1 MTFKTRVSE
10 WFSKNHRWLFLV
22 VLGVFLLVH
31 LFTFRGVLGDF
42 SAYKN
47 NDASIVREELVPF
60 FNYEDQYMPAG
71 ASELTGSDEFR
82 VTYAFWSAWVRQNAV
97 LPYALVIM
105 NTISAF
111 VLFYAFYRLG
121 RHFAGSHQKRMIYAS
136 ALGALVIH
144 GVLLYSK
151 IAHFYTLI
159 LGFSMF
165 ALSFSLVLEQMFSH
179 TRLRLGNIA
188 AVSALALLNPAVHY
202 HVIFY
207 LALFLTLLLQPII
220 AWITKLQPVWRTLK
234 RNILYAAI
242 LLVLTAV
249 PYLAFVHY
257 AIPSTDEVFNQI
269 PVNYWMIYYSS
280 VPLNF
285 LFSLDTYG
293 HVDHYLYG
301 DYLAPIPRV
310 LMILVYITTLP
321 VFVMLVRGK
330 NRSNQHQKH
339 LLFTL
344 LALLLLS
351 MWMSLGYRGGVVYSF
366 HEALGNVGLFAAS
379 HTGQIASLIG
389 DVLSVFINVLRFPH
403 RFEFIVFYAVGLL
416 FSLGVFVIF
425 SYLKKQ
431 KIQTTGAIFV
441 TLLILV
447 IPLLGMR
454 DYRRTFLS
462 GDFDGFLKPY
472 QVPADLKNIK
482 GILAQRDNDKL
493 FIMPSLESGRE
504 LQQDGQGYTFL
515 DKYFIYYLNQKSVYY
530 GSGANTD
537 NKIASFMVYRAIAY
551 DQSWWEDMLIRNMGV
566 TDVLVPKDVHSRKNM
581 VTYIPGIEP
590 QLTKALDHSPK
601 FAKVY
606 SGDHYDLY
614 RAKEGIDTSKPAVM
628 ADYSW
633 QNFLKVINKP
643 HDTSSSLYF
652 PVYLQE
658 FLEQNNKTIAT
669 DSPERAFYT
678 VLSNQKSS
686 RFLPSSNV
694 LPFSSD
700 LVASSNFTFNSLSLS
715 TLYDKNNSYNYAKE
729 VVPSMLNTPTAQF
742 VGVTPHTSAKLFV
755 KAKVAKTDTYRLAL
769 HAASRDDTVT
779 AVVDGRKVVFHRLAV
794 DNTKKD
800 FADFSFYTADVKL
813 EKGKHR
819 FEFSNVKHSLLI
831 EYMTMLPEAEVPT
844 DFSKAN
850 AAGIRLQPTDTPEV
864 YKLELTQ

>member
-1 MTFKTRVSE
+1 MSFKTRVTE
-10 WFSKNHRWLFLV
+10 WFSKNNRWLFFV
-22 VLGVFLLVH
+22 IFGVFLLLHV
-31 LFTFRGVLGDF
+31 FTFRGILSDF
-42 SAYKN
+42 TAYKN

-60 FNYEDQYMPAG
+60 FNYSDQYMPSG
-71 ASELTGSDEFR
+71 ASDLTGSDEFR
-82 VTYAFWSAWVRQNAV
+82 VTYAFWSAWVRQNAI

-121 RHFAGSHQKRMIYAS
+121 RHFAGTHQRRMLYAS
-136 ALGALVIH
+136 AMGALVIH

-165 ALSFSLVLEQMFSH
+165 ALSYSLVLEQMFSH
-179 TRLRLGNIA
+179 PKLRLGNIA
-188 AVSALALLNPAVHY
+188 AVAALALFNPAVHY

-207 LALFLTLLLQPII
+207 LALFLTLLLQPVI
-220 AWITKLQPVWRTLK
+220 AWITKLQPIWKPFK
-234 RNILYAAI
+234 RNALYALI
-242 LLVLTAV
+242 LLVLTAI
-249 PYLAFVHY
+249 PYMVFVHY

-301 DYLAPIPRV
+301 DYLAPVPRV

-366 HEALGNVGLFAAS
+366 HEALGNVALFAAS
-379 HTGQIASLIG
+379 HTGAVASMVG
-389 DVLSVFINVLRFPH
+389 DLLSVFINVLRFPH

-425 SYLKKQ
+425 SYLRKQ
-431 KIQTTGAIFV
+431 KVQTVGAVFITGLI
-441 TLLILV
+441 LLI
-447 IPLLGMR
+447 PLFGMH
-454 DYRRTFLS
+454 DYRSTFLN
-462 GDFDGFLKPY
+462 GDFGGFLKPY
-472 QVPADLKNIK
+472 RVPKDLKDIK
-482 GILAQRDNDKL
+482 QILAQRDNDKL

-504 LQQDGQGYTFL
+504 VRRDGQGYTFL
-515 DKYFIYYLNQKSVYY
+515 DKYYIFYLDQKSVYY

-551 DQSWWEDMLIRNMGV
+551 DQSWWEDMLIRDLGV
-566 TDVLVPKDVHSRKNM
+566 TDVLVPKDVHSRKNV

-590 QLTKALDHSPK
+590 KISAALDKSSK
-601 FAKVY
+601 FTKVY
-606 SGDHYDLY
+606 SGQRYDLY
-614 RAKEGIDTSKPAVM
+614 RAKQGVDPGKPAVL

-633 QNFLKVINKP
+633 KNFLKTINEP
-643 HDTSSSLYF
+643 HDTSSKLYF
-652 PVYLQE
+652 PIYLQK
-658 FLEQNNKTIAT
+658 FLDQKDKVIAT

-678 VLSNQKSS
+678 VLSSQKDK

-715 TLYDKNNSYNYAKE
+715 TLYDRNNSYNYAKE
-729 VVPSMLNTPTAQF
+729 VVPSLLNTPTTQF
-742 VGVTPHTSAKLFV
+742 VGVTPHNNAKLFV
-755 KAKVAKTDTYRLAL
+755 KTKVAKTQTYRLAL

-779 AVVDGRKVVFHRLAV
+779 AMVDGKKVVFHRLPL
-794 DNTKKD
+794 DNGKKEY
-800 FADFSFYTADVKL
+800 ADFSFYTADIHL
-813 EKGKHR
+813 TKGKHR
-819 FEFSNVKHSLLI
+819 FEFSKVNNTLLI
-831 EYMTMLPEAEVPT
+831 EYMTLLPKNAVPKDFVHADAE
-844 DFSKAN
+844 
-850 AAGIRLQPTDTPEV
+850 GIRLQPTDIPET
-864 YKLELTQ
+864 YKLELAE